1 MTDGFEASHVD
12 PSRVEL
18 VMLDP
23 ASTRQ
28 DAARVTGQATAHGCA
43 AVCLPPTLFPLR
55 DVPEDLRLVAV
66 AGYPS
71 GKHHPLVK
79 GSEAHMSIVN
89 GAHEV
94 HAVVDAANVV
104 AADVNAL
111 ISEIVT
117 LREAVPY
124 PATLQVA
131 VGGPD
136 TDLALDDDRILA
148 FCRAAA
154 TAGADMVAVPHGW
167 TAAAAQGAVPVKATG
182 VRTAADAARA
192 LGTGARRVAVAS
204 DALGDVLGET
214 PQA

>member
-1 MTDGFEASHVD
+1 
-12 PSRVEL
+12 
-18 VMLDP
+18 
-23 ASTRQ
+23 
-28 DAARVTGQATAHGCA
+28 
-43 AVCLPPTLFPLR
+43 
-55 DVPEDLRLVAV
+55 
-66 AGYPS
+66 
-71 GKHHPLVK
+71 
-79 GSEAHMSIVN
+79 N

-94 HAVVDAANVV
+94 HADVDAANVV

-154 TAGADMVAVPHGW
+154 TAGADMV
-167 TAAAAQGAVPVKATG
+167 G

>member
-1 MTDGFEASHVD
+1 
-12 PSRVEL
+12 
-18 VMLDP
+18 MLDP

-28 DAARVTGQATAHGCA
+28 DAARVIEQATAHGCA

-79 GSEAHMSIVN
+79 ASEAHMSIVN
-89 GAHEV
+89 GAHEI

-131 VGGPD
+131 VGEPVSD
-136 TDLALDDDRILA
+136 PALDETMIA
-148 FCRAAA
+148 EFCRAAS
-154 TAGADMVAVPHGW
+154 TAGADMVAVPEGW
-167 TAAAAQGAVPVKATG
+167 AAVAAQGAVPVKVTG
-182 VRTAADAARA
+182 VHTAADAARA
-192 LGTGARRVAVAS
+192 LHAGARRVAVAS
-204 DALGDVLGET
+204 DALGAVLGEASGENPEN